1 MNQPRYGIRSTN
13 GYPDFFTDW
22 TVRMPGS
29 ELKRRTRGTTF
40 DTITRQRFTLI
51 QSALPHVKLAKAF
64 ENTADALMAGAFGTL
79 HAIYALTTL
88 PDTPLP
94 NLISGAVH
102 LTGESHESHYPG

>member
-1 MNQPRYGIRSTN
+1 MNQPGYSIRSTN

-29 ELKRRTRGTTF
+29 ELKRRTHGTTF
-40 DTITRQRFTLI
+40 DTITRQRFKLI

-64 ENTADALMAGAFGTL
+64 ENTADALMAGAIGTRR
-79 HAIYALTTL
+79 AIHALTTL

-94 NLISGAVH
+94 NLISCAVH